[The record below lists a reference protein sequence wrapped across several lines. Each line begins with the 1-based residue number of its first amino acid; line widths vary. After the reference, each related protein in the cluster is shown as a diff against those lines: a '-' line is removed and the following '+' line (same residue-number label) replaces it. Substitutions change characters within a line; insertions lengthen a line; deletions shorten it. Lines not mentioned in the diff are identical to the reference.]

1 MSKAVYF
8 SGLNGLRFFAAFL
21 VIITHS
27 ESIRAKLGFFHIS
40 QWSISRN
47 GGLAVQFFFVLS
59 GFLISYLLFQEFR
72 NTNTISVKQFY
83 WRRVLRIWP
92 LYYLIAFV
100 GLYLLPYLV
109 LPLMGQPF
117 HADFD
122 IWTGS
127 FLFLFFLPN
136 LANAWFET
144 QHLHP
149 LWSIGVEEQF
159 YLVWAPLVKYLRQYF
174 IAICLAIIV
183 LKISLMQYCIAF
195 FPTSWV
201 TAFVATLQF
210 ECMAIGGL
218 GAYWLFHGG
227 KVAEN
232 IWFSKPIQIL
242 VFLLIGSQI
251 FAHIALNNSDLWLSK
266 IWQFAFNGIPYSIIS
281 NLLFLYLILNIA
293 QNPKRII
300 NTDNKILH
308 FLGEIS
314 YGLYMYN
321 PLVINLVVKVFAKKL
336 QALPQPIFLIAMY
349 LLTMLVLV
357 IVSYLSFRF
366 FEKPILKRGAKKQAS
381 RIEE

>member
-1 MSKAVYF
+1 MSKAIYF
-8 SGLNGLRFFAAFL
+8 SGLNGLRFFAALL

-72 NTNTISVKQFY
+72 NTNTISIKRFY
-83 WRRVLRIWP
+83 WRRILRIWP

-100 GLYLLPYLV
+100 GLYFLPYLV
-109 LPLMGQPF
+109 LPLIGQPF
-117 HADFD
+117 HAAFD

-127 FLFLFFLPN
+127 FLFLCFLPN
-136 LANAWFET
+136 LANVWFET

-159 YLVWAPLVKYLRQYF
+159 YLIWAPLAKYLRRYF
-174 IAICLAIIV
+174 VIICLAIIV
-183 LKISLMQYCIAF
+183 LKISLLTYCTTFYAH
-195 FPTSWV
+195 SWV
-201 TAFVATLQF
+201 TSLIATLQF

-227 KVAEN
+227 KVEGN
-232 IWFSKPIQIL
+232 RWFAMPYQ
-242 VFLLIGSQI
+242 LIVLGI
-251 FAHIALNNSDLWLSK
+251 IALQIIAHQELNQSTFWAAK
-266 IWQFAFNGIPYSIIS
+266 IWQYCFTGIPYSIFS
-281 NLLFLYLILNIA
+281 NLLFVYLILNIA
-293 QNPKRII
+293 QNPSRVID
-300 NTDNKILH
+300 TENKSLH

-321 PLVINLVVKVFAKKL
+321 PLVINLIVKVFAKKL
-336 QALPQPIFLIAMY
+336 SLLPAPLFLSAMY
-349 LLTMLVLV
+349 LLTMIVL
-357 IVSYLSFRF
+357 IAVSYLSFRF
-366 FEKPILKRGAKKQAS
+366 FEKPIMKKFL
-381 RIEE
+381 

>member
-27 ESIRAKLGFFHIS
+27 ESIRAKLGFFNIS

-72 NTNTISVKQFY
+72 TTNSVNIKHFY

-100 GLYLLPYLV
+100 GLYLLPYLL
-109 LPLMGQPF
+109 LPLIGQPF

-159 YLVWAPLVKYLRQYF
+159 YLIWAPLVKYLRQYF

-195 FPTSWV
+195 YPTSWV

-227 KVAEN
+227 KIVGN
-232 IWFSKPIQIL
+232 IWFSKAMQTV
-242 VFLLIGSQI
+242 VFLLLGLQI
-251 FAHIALNNSDLWLSK
+251 FAHIELNNSDLWFAK
-266 IWQFAFNGIPYSIIS
+266 IWQFCFNGIPYSIIS

-293 QNPKRII
+293 QNPNRIFH
-300 NTDNKILH
+300 TDNKPLH

-321 PLVINLVVKVFAKKL
+321 PLVINLVVKIVAKKI
-336 QALPQPIFLIAMY
+336 QFLPQPIFLLTMY
-349 LLTMLVLV
+349 LLTMCALVA
-357 IVSYLSFRF
+357 VSYLSFRF
-366 FEKPILKRGAKKQAS
+366 FEKPILKNGAKQQ
-381 RIEE
+381 

>member
-1 MSKAVYF
+1 MPKAVYF

-72 NTNTISVKQFY
+72 NTNTISIKHFY

-92 LYYLIAFV
+92 LYYFIALL
-100 GLYLLPYLV
+100 GLYLLPYLI
-109 LPLMGQPF
+109 LPLIGQSF

-122 IWTGS
+122 ILTGS

-159 YLVWAPLVKYLRQYF
+159 YLIWAPLVKYLRRYF

-183 LKISLMQYCIAF
+183 LKISIMQYCIAF
-195 FPTSWV
+195 YPNTWITS
-201 TAFVATLQF
+201 FIATLQF

-227 KVAEN
+227 KVEGN
-232 IWFSKPIQIL
+232 PWFSKPIQIFVL
-242 VFLLIGSQI
+242 LLISSQI
-251 FAHIALNNSDLWLSK
+251 FAHIELNNSDLWFAK
-266 IWQFAFNGIPYSIIS
+266 IWQFCFNGIPYCIIS
-281 NLLFLYLILNIA
+281 NLLFVYLILNIA
-293 QNPKRII
+293 QNPNRII
-300 NTDNKILH
+300 NTDNKTLH

-321 PLVINLVVKVFAKKL
+321 PLVINVVVKIFAKKI
-336 QALPQPIFLIAMY
+336 QFLPQPIFLAAMY
-349 LLTMLVLV
+349 LLTMFVL
-357 IVSYLSFRF
+357 ITISYLSFRF
-366 FEKPILKRGAKKQAS
+366 FEKPILKKGTRK
-381 RIEE
+381 